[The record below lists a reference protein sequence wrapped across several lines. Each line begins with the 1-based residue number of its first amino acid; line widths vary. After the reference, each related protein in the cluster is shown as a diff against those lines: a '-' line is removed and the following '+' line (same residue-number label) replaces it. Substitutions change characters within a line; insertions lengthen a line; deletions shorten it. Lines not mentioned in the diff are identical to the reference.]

1 MHQLTDI
8 AIIATIALMFGMI
21 MTRLRQPAI
30 VGYLLTGMVLG
41 RSVFGFVEDRENV
54 EILAELGVLL
64 LLYLIGM
71 ELNLKSFMR
80 IWKTAIGGVFLQVAV
95 SYVVVG
101 LIALF
106 LDWPWELTLLLAFS
120 LSISS
125 TAVAVKILEDIGE
138 LHQRTGNIAVG
149 LLIAQDLA
157 VVPMLL
163 IVGSL
168 SGEALNVP
176 VLLLT
181 LGLAVAFLIGLIL
194 FLSRRERIHLPFLKA
209 ISGHADLTPLFGIV
223 FCLGLAA
230 ISGLFGMSPAFGA
243 FLAGLIIGNS
253 QERKGIVEATQPIQ
267 SILLMIFFLS
277 IGLLIDVTYIWQNIG
292 LVLLMLLLVIVGKT
306 AINIVILRV
315 TGVDW
320 RSAFIA
326 GTALGQVGEFS
337 FLLMATGSASGYV
350 SRDISQLMITV
361 IALSLMI
368 SPLWLLTARRA
379 QSVAAGQASNFQV
392 FWNKAYGKETLAVVR
407 IFRATTGYLGSLTG
421 GTSSQAQTAAQTD
434 AGEVASPSRAEGSEI
449 IIQSEDAASYQ
460 AILED
465 ERGSDQKD
473 KN

>member
-21 MTRLRQPAI
+21 MTRLKQPAI
-30 VGYLLTGMVLG
+30 VGYLLTGLVLG

-80 IWKTAIGGVFLQVAV
+80 IWQTAIGGVLLQVAV

-168 SGEALNVP
+168 SGEELNVTAL
-176 VLLLT
+176 VLT

-194 FLSRRERIHLPFLKA
+194 FLSRRERIHLPFLQI

-230 ISGLFGMSPAFGA
+230 ISGLAGTSPAFGA

-253 QERKGIVEATQPIQ
+253 QERKSIVEATQPIQ

-292 LVLLMLLLVIVGKT
+292 LVLLMLLIVIVGKT

-326 GTALGQVGEFS
+326 GTALGQIGEFS

-379 QSVAAGQASNFQV
+379 QTVAAGQASNFEM
-392 FWNKAYGKETLAVVR
+392 FWNNAYGKETLAVVR
-407 IFRATTGYLGSLTG
+407 VFRATKAYLGSLFG
-421 GTSSQAQTAAQTD
+421 GSAPQPQSATQSEKS
-434 AGEVASPSRAEGSEI
+434 GEEHSSRAESTET

-460 AILED
+460 AMLED
-465 ERGSDQKD
+465 ERGDQKKAD
-473 KN
+473 

>member
-21 MTRLRQPAI
+21 MTRLKQPAI

-41 RSVFGFVEDRENV
+41 RSAFGLVEDRENV

-101 LIALF
+101 MIALF

-168 SGEALNVP
+168 SGEALNISALV
-176 VLLLT
+176 LT

-194 FLSRRERIHLPFLKA
+194 FLSRRERIHLPFLKI

-253 QERKGIVEATQPIQ
+253 QERKSIVEATQPIQ

-326 GTALGQVGEFS
+326 GTALGQIGEFS
-337 FLLMATGSASGYV
+337 FLLMATGSGSSYV

-379 QSVAAGQASNFQV
+379 QTVAAGQASNFQV

-407 IFRATTGYLGSLTG
+407 IFRATGGYLGSLMG
-421 GTSSQAQTAAQTD
+421 GKSPQAQTVEQPDTREAN
-434 AGEVASPSRAEGSEI
+434 SRAEGTET

-465 ERGSDQKD
+465 ERGGDQKNKD
-473 KN
+473 

>member
-1 MHQLTDI
+1 MHQLTEI
-8 AIIATIALMFGMI
+8 ALIATIALALGMF
-21 MTRLRQPAI
+21 MTRLKQPAI

-41 RSVFGFVEDRENV
+41 RSAFGFVEDRENV
-54 EILAELGVLL
+54 EILAELGVLM

-80 IWKTAIGGVFLQVAV
+80 IWKTAIGGVFLQV
-95 SYVVVG
+95 VVAYAIVG
-101 LIALF
+101 LISIYI
-106 LDWPWELTLLLAFS
+106 DWPWQLTLLLAFS
-120 LSISS
+120 LSVSS

-163 IVGSL
+163 IIGSL
-168 SGEALNVP
+168 SGEELNVS

-181 LGLAVAFLIGLIL
+181 LGLAIAFLIGLIL
-194 FLSRRERIHLPFLKA
+194 FLSRRERIHLPFLQL
-209 ISGHADLTPLFGIV
+209 ISGHPDLTPLFGIV

-230 ISGLFGMSPAFGA
+230 ISGLLGTSPAFGA

-253 QERKGIVEATQPIQ
+253 QERKSIVEATQPIQ

-277 IGLLIDVTYIWQNIG
+277 IGLLIDITYIWQNIG
-292 LVLLMLLLVIVGKT
+292 LVLVMLLIVVIGKT

-326 GTALGQVGEFS
+326 GTALGQIGEFS
-337 FLLMATGSASGYV
+337 FLLMAIGGGSGYV

-368 SPLWLLTARRA
+368 SPLWLMTARRA

-392 FWNKAYGKETLAVVR
+392 FWNNAYGKETIAVVR
-407 IFRATTGYLGSLTG
+407 VLKASSGYLRSL
-421 GTSSQAQTAAQTD
+421 ADKKFPMA
-434 AGEVASPSRAEGSEI
+434 SRARPSDEFGEGHTANSADGAET

-460 AILED
+460 ALIEE
-465 ERGSDQKD
+465 ERDVDSK
-473 KN
+473 K